1 MVRNRSVQTSS
12 IVIAVALHFGFMC
25 GASAATP
32 AENFENAKPALQ
44 RYFGCKPAK
53 NETFDSLAQ
62 SLYAVLSAFR
72 IDSSLL
78 EPTKL
83 PGTLEVA
90 GVPFEQFMNVESGGV
105 AGVYFKVTTDADLK
119 KLITTY
125 KLKHVKTPFIGSYD
139 WVRELQSSVRV
150 GINSTDKTFACLIG
164 EEEY

>member
-1 MVRNRSVQTSS
+1 MARNRFAKTSS
-12 IVIAVALHFGFMC
+12 IVIAVALQFGLM
-25 GASAATP
+25 GSASAATP
-32 AENFENAKPALQ
+32 AERFEKAKPALQ

-53 NETFDSLAQ
+53 NETFGASEQL
-62 SLYAVLSAFR
+62 LYSVLSAYG
-72 IDSSLL
+72 INSSLL

-83 PGTLEVA
+83 PSVLEVA
-90 GVPFEQFMNVESGGV
+90 GVSFDQFMSVERGGV
-105 AGVYFKVTTDADLK
+105 AGVNFKVATDADLK

>member
-1 MVRNRSVQTSS
+1 MVRNCSVKTSS
-12 IVIAVALHFGFMC
+12 IVIAVALHFGLMC
-25 GASAATP
+25 CASAATP
-32 AENFENAKPALQ
+32 AENFEKAKPALQ

-53 NETFDSLAQ
+53 SETFDLLEQ
-62 SLYAVLSAFR
+62 SLYSMLSAFGVN
-72 IDSSLL
+72 SSLL

-90 GVPFEQFMNVESGGV
+90 GVSFDQYMSVERGGV
-105 AGVYFKVTTDADLK
+105 AGVYFKVPTDADLK
-119 KLITTY
+119 KLIATY

-150 GINSTDKTFACLIG
+150 GVNSTDKTFACLIG